1 MKISILLNNPMYIYI
16 YIHIIDINISSIQR
30 SPIAAV
36 IENSRQAERA
46 RPGAK
51 MEGLNDSFTWKYMLF
66 IVSYIYIYVYTHQK
80 KEKTCV
86 FSRKLISQK
95 CRQVYPRLRFGAWIW
110 MVNTPFFDFTSDMG
124 VVTSEPRRTGEECG
138 WKSGWLLAELW
149 QCRGHHMFSHILF
162 RFVLLKPDTCH
173 VNARCQPHACLRSLF
188 VDGQRRIIPF
198 FVSMGYGESSY
209 EITIRGRTI
218 Q

>member
-1 MKISILLNNPMYIYI
+1 
-16 YIHIIDINISSIQR
+16 
-30 SPIAAV
+30 
-36 IENSRQAERA
+36 
-46 RPGAK
+46 
-51 MEGLNDSFTWKYMLF
+51 MEGLNDSFTLKYMLF
-66 IVSYIYIYVYTHQK
+66 IVSYIYVSIHIKK

-86 FSRKLISQK
+86 LSRKLISQK

-138 WKSGWLLAELW
+138 WKSGSLLAELW

-173 VNARCQPHACLRSLF
+173 VNARCQPHACLRSLV

>member
-66 IVSYIYIYVYTHQK
+66 IVSYIYTYIHIK
-80 KEKTCV
+80 KKKKHV
-86 FSRKLISQK
+86 FSLESWYHRNVVKFTQDWDLGHGFEWWIHPFLISPVIWGSSPLSPEELAKNVDEKVVGYLQN
-95 CRQVYPRLRFGAWIW
+95 CDNVGVITCFLIYCFGLFSSNQIHAMWTRDVNHMHVWGHWSW
-110 MVNTPFFDFTSDMG
+110 MA
-124 VVTSEPRRTGEECG
+124 
-138 WKSGWLLAELW
+138 K
-149 QCRGHHMFSHILF
+149 
-162 RFVLLKPDTCH
+162 
-173 VNARCQPHACLRSLF
+173 
-188 VDGQRRIIPF
+188 
-198 FVSMGYGESSY
+198 GESSLFLFQWDM
-209 EITIRGRTI
+209 GS
-218 Q
+218 QVMKLP